1 MLAVHEAERV
11 YAHNYLSLDNYSFT
25 HQERLHTAS
34 QYQRVFNR
42 ADKSCSESFI
52 MLFRENNAGF
62 PRTGV
67 VVAKRKAKRAVDRN
81 LIKRIVRDSFR
92 LNKKKLPSYD
102 FIVILKS
109 PIIKIRRDKLRK
121 EITNLWQSFA

>member
-25 HQERLHTAS
+25 PQERLHTAS
-34 QYQRVFNR
+34 QHQRVFNQ
-42 ADKSCSESFI
+42 ADKSSSESFI
-52 MLFRENNAGF
+52 MLFRENNVGF

-92 LNKKKLPSYD
+92 LNKTKLPSYD

-109 PIIKIRRDKLRK
+109 PITKIRRDKLRK
-121 EITNLWQSFA
+121 EITILWQSFA